1 MRDPASVAAQL
12 LAFHA
17 EPVRHRGRLTHGRE
31 IFPGGA
37 QVFRF
42 AQGKFPEKLARKL
55 PPEEQARIQAAAAF
69 FVRQVCFW
77 DGATHYQVLCVPPD
91 APMGTIREHY
101 QALVA
106 LIHPDRAVQSEEHWP
121 ADFAQR
127 VNRAWAVFSDENAR
141 RRYDAGLSAPGRAPG
156 PMEGMVSH
164 GPEAVLNDGPV
175 RRRGAP
181 ARRVRL
187 RTTVAA
193 TSVALAGLFFAFAW
207 WASHVP
213 SDYAT
218 LQGATR
224 FETSLQWMR
233 DVGSST
239 RLPGFLGMTVARPS
253 QEAREEEVTAKPVR
267 APAGPL
273 LAVSATVT
281 EPAESSQVPV
291 RLARTEVITPAAA
304 VAPTLARAPA
314 PEPTKRARPER
325 SFAIAAAGQPVAAA
339 PAANPVDAALPEL
352 EVLVT
357 RLISL
362 YERGD
367 LDRFLAL
374 FDAESLGVME
384 AWRVRSDFE
393 EFFQSTSARRLR
405 IQRLD
410 WSPAEGGFRG
420 RGQATVLAQYRDA
433 AKNVERPVTVGMDVV
448 LRGGRPSI
456 SRLSLFPHE

>member
-31 IFPGGA
+31 ILPGGA
-37 QVFRF
+37 LVFRF

-127 VNRAWAVFSDENAR
+127 VNRAWAVLSTENDR
-141 RRYDAGLSAPGRAPG
+141 RRYDATISAHGSVAR
-156 PMEGMVSH
+156 PMEGMESH
-164 GPEAVLNDGPV
+164 GPEAVLQGGPAP
-175 RRRGAP
+175 RRGAP
-181 ARRVRL
+181 ARRMRL

-213 SDYAT
+213 SEYAT

-224 FETSLQWMR
+224 FDASLQWMR

-239 RLPGFLGMTVARPS
+239 RLPGFLGVSVARPA
-253 QEAREEEVTAKPVR
+253 QEAGEEAVTAKPAR

-273 LAVSATVT
+273 IAVSAEVNL
-281 EPAESSQVPV
+281 PAESAPAPV
-291 RLARTEVITPAAA
+291 RLAREEAIAPAAP
-304 VAPTLARAPA
+304 VAPA
-314 PEPTKRARPER
+314 PSPEPTQRTRPER
-325 SFAIAAAGQPVAAA
+325 SLVAEAARQPAAAA
-339 PAANPVDAALPEL
+339 PQPANPVDAALPEL

-357 RLISL
+357 RFIAL

-367 LDRFLAL
+367 LDRLLAL

-384 AWRVRSDFE
+384 AWGVRSDFE
-393 EFFQSTSARRLR
+393 DFFKATHARRLR

-410 WSPAEGGFRG
+410 WSPTEAGFRG
-420 RGQATVLAQYRDA
+420 RGQATVEAQYRDA
-433 AKNVERPVTVGMDVV
+433 SKNLERPVNVGMDVV
-448 LRGGRPSI
+448 MRGGRPSI
-456 SRLSLFPHE
+456 ARLSLYPHE